1 MDTKQPLS
9 SEVIFVLAKKAYV
22 TGQFSALLSGVC
34 GYECPIHYSIPAN
47 VPTDFERVIAL
58 GIYRL
63 YEQDNNAGVHS
74 AYTYAIV
81 SLAAGNPE
89 QVWIAYM
96 VALFQARLELQN
108 ISPFKIVTPELVK
121 HINYNLYKNKG
132 LLASIF
138 KWQGKG
144 RKEGLWQ
151 DIVTTNK
158 RLFDDTEISF
168 L

>member
-9 SEVIFVLAKKAYV
+9 SEEIFVLAKKAYV
-22 TGQFSALLSGVC
+22 TGQLSALLSGAC
-34 GYECPIHYSIPAN
+34 SYECPLHYSIPAN

-58 GIYRL
+58 GIYRV
-63 YEQDNNAGVHS
+63 YEQNNDAGVHS
-74 AYTYAIV
+74 AYKYAIV

-96 VALFQARLELQN
+96 VALFQVRLEQQN

-121 HINYNLYKNKG
+121 HIKHNLNKNKT
-132 LLASIF
+132 LLALMF
-138 KWQGKG
+138 KWQGEG

-158 RLFDDTEISF
+158 GLFDDTEISF

>member
-1 MDTKQPLS
+1 MVTKQPLS
-9 SEVIFVLAKKAYV
+9 SEDIIVLARKAYI
-22 TGQFSALLSGVC
+22 TGKISDLLSGVC
-34 GYECPIHYSIPAN
+34 GYECPLHYSTPAN

-63 YEQDNNAGVHS
+63 YEQDNDAGVHS

-81 SLAAGNPE
+81 KLAAGDPE

-121 HINYNLYKNKG
+121 HIKYNINKNKA
-132 LLASIF
+132 LLTSIF
-138 KWQGKG
+138 KWQGEGK
-144 RKEGLWQ
+144 KEGLWQ
-151 DIVTTNK
+151 DIATTNK
-158 RLFDDTEISF
+158 GLFDDTGISF